1 MAILDEP
8 VLDKNGNI
16 IDFPDDTGSFKFKQK
31 ILGQTG
37 NGGTKDVKI
46 MVPLTNFRRI
56 FELSLINCEI
66 SFQLKWSRNCI
77 IVAGTAIIK
86 IQHFK

>member
-16 IDFPDDTGSFKFKQK
+16 IDFPDDTSSFKFKQK

-56 FELSLINCEI
+56 FELPLINCEI

-77 IVAGTAIIK
+77 IVAGTTIIK

>member
-8 VLDKNGNI
+8 VLEKNGNI

-46 MVPLTNFRRI
+46 MVPLTNF
-56 FELSLINCEI
+56 
-66 SFQLKWSRNCI
+66 K
-77 IVAGTAIIK
+77 
-86 IQHFK
+86 